1 MDLQGV
7 SGGVNMIKIQC
18 TKFSKKK
25 PNLIK
30 MRKEKGFVHF
40 KWIYNCEK
48 EDCYPCS
55 FIHDLARV

>member
-1 MDLQGV
+1 
-7 SGGVNMIKIQC
+7 MIKIQC